1 MVEGRADS
9 ASILFKGYLKSWEV
23 FFVELEEQEE
33 KTETVSME
41 TGGKFS
47 NLGEND
53 FENMDR
59 LHRLYQE
66 LYEEFVKSMKSEK
79 FFSVQ
84 KDNQEQL
91 GH

>member
-1 MVEGRADS
+1 MELEGREQKTDTCQ
-9 ASILFKGYLKSWEV
+9 GYTSVGE
-23 FFVELEEQEE
+23 
-33 KTETVSME
+33 
-41 TGGKFS
+41 S
-47 NLGEND
+47 NN
-53 FENMDR
+53 FEDLDR

-66 LYEEFVKSMKSEK
+66 LYDEFVKSMKSEK